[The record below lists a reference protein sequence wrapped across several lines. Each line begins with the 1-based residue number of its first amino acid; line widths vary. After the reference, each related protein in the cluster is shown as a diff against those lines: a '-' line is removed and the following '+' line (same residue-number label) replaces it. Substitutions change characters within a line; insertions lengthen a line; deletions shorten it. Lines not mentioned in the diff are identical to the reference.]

1 MRTSASTSASTT
13 ASTSASTA
21 APASA
26 ASRGRALGGGLAF
39 PASLVVLLIIM
50 VPLLQLV
57 RYSFNHFDPAE
68 MMQEAFTAENY
79 ARFFADPYYRDV
91 FLATLGVAAL
101 CTVLALAL
109 GFPVAYFL
117 ARTNSRYKSLFVI
130 LLVFPLMVGSVVR
143 AAGWMVILGNAG
155 IVNAVLKGLG
165 LIEHSLQLMY
175 TPLAVIIGTTAVV
188 MPYLI
193 LTLQSVLEGMDF
205 SVEEAARNL
214 GAGFFT
220 TFRRVVLPI
229 AAPGVAAGT
238 MLVFILCMNA
248 YATPVLL
255 GGTGLTMMAPALY
268 DQITRASNWPF
279 GSAMALILVCATLLM
294 ALLSNWLIHR
304 RYVKTMAS

>member
-1 MRTSASTSASTT
+1 MTGAAMTAVPTSA
-13 ASTSASTA
+13 
-21 APASA
+21 
-26 ASRGRALGGGLAF
+26 GRVPRMLGPSMAF

-50 VPLLQLV
+50 VPILMLF
-57 RYSFNHFDPAE
+57 RYSFNHFDTVE
-68 MMQEAFTAENY
+68 MMQEAFTFENY
-79 ARFFADPYYRDV
+79 VRFFADPYYRDV
-91 FLATLGVAAL
+91 FITTVWVAAL
-101 CTVLALAL
+101 CTVLALVL

-117 ARTNSRYKSLFVI
+117 AKTQSRYKSLFII
-130 LLVFPLMVGSVVR
+130 LLVFPLMVGNVVR

-155 IVNAVLKGLG
+155 ALNTVLVGLG
-165 LIEHSLQLMY
+165 LAAEPVQFMY
-175 TPLAVIIGTTAVV
+175 TPTAVVIGTTAVV

-193 LTLQSVLEGMDF
+193 LTLQSVLEGIDF
-205 SVEEAARNL
+205 SVEEAAQNL
-214 GAGFFT
+214 GAGFLT
-220 TFRRVVLPI
+220 TFRRVLLPI

-279 GSAMALILVCATLLM
+279 GATLALVLVCGTLLL

-304 RYVKTMAS
+304 RYVRTMAS

>member
-1 MRTSASTSASTT
+1 MNTSA
-13 ASTSASTA
+13 SASTA
-21 APASA
+21 ASVSGP
-26 ASRGRALGGGLAF
+26 RPVRLGAGLAF
-39 PASLVVLLIIM
+39 PAALVVLLIIM

-57 RYSFNHFDPAE
+57 RYSFNHFDPTE
-68 MMQEAFTAENY
+68 MMQQAFTLENY
-79 ARFFADPYYRDV
+79 TKFFADPYYRDV
-91 FLATLGVAAL
+91 FLTTVGVAAL
-101 CTVLALAL
+101 CTVLALVL

-117 ARTNSRYKSLFVI
+117 ARTDSRHKSLYVI

-155 IVNAVLKGLG
+155 IVNAVLKRLG
-165 LIEHSLQLMY
+165 LIDQSLQLMY
-175 TPLAVIIGTTAVV
+175 TPTAVVVGTTAVV

-214 GAGFFT
+214 GADFFT

-279 GSAMALILVCATLLM
+279 GAAMALILVCATLLM